1 MSENETKTEST
12 VAPAFPQTLPAKPMT
27 PSQFKPVRRLTRD
40 LNTLT
45 RMGELLMLAQSELY
59 TIDMPDPAN
68 KSKTRPVGAIDIM
81 DCLMGH
87 EITLICGSVLH
98 STFRREKDPLTGRY
112 FAVRQ
117 LPQPPGKRYYKVE
130 VVEIERAE

>member
-1 MSENETKTEST
+1 MKKEETVT
-12 VAPAFPQTLPAKPMT
+12 APIARPFPETLPAKPMT
-27 PSQFKPVRRLTRD
+27 PGQFRAVRRITRD

-45 RMGELLMLAQSELY
+45 RLGELLMMAQSELY
-59 TIDMPDPAN
+59 TIDMPDPAD
-68 KSKTRPVGAIDIM
+68 KSKTRPVGAIDIL
-81 DCLMGH
+81 DCLMGT

-98 STFRREKDPLTGRY
+98 STLRREKDPLIGRY

-130 VVEIERAE
+130 VVEIECAE